1 MAFSAK
7 IRRTQMAEKSKLDAA
22 LDELVTGKS
31 PEEIVGPGGVLKQ
44 LTKALLER
52 AMGAELTNHLGYEK
66 HDSAGRGSGNNRNGK
81 SRKTVQGDFGRVEI
95 EVPRDRNGS
104 FEPKILPKHERR
116 FQGFDDKILSMYAR
130 GMTTRDIEA
139 HLEEIYG
146 VEVSPLLISEVTDAV
161 VEEVRA
167 WQHRPLDPIYM
178 IVYLDAL
185 IVKMRHEGRVENR
198 AVFVAIGVNQEG
210 AKEVLG
216 LWTSATE
223 GAKLWLQILTEIRNR
238 GVADILIACV
248 DGLKGFP
255 DAIATVYPR
264 TEVQLCIVHMV
275 RNSLAYVNWKER
287 KAVAEDLRSI
297 YRAPT
302 AEAGMLALDGFE
314 ERWNAKYTAIGKLWR
329 RHWAGVSP
337 QFAYPAE
344 IRHAI
349 YTTNVV
355 ESLHMTLRKVIKTRA
370 SFPNEESALKL
381 LYLALRNIAQRWRAA
396 PNWRTSLNH
405 FLLLWGDRIEAAGLP
420 GGR

>member
-1 MAFSAK
+1 
-7 IRRTQMAEKSKLDAA
+7 MAEKSKMDAA
-22 LDELVTGKS
+22 LDELLTGKS
-31 PEEIVGPGGVLKQ
+31 PEEIVGPGGVLKE

-52 AMGAELTNHLGYEK
+52 AMGAELSNHLGYEK
-66 HDSAGRGSGNNRNGK
+66 HDHAGRGSGNNRNGK
-81 SRKTVQGDFGRVEI
+81 SRKTVQGDFGAIDI

-130 GMTTRDIEA
+130 GMTTRDIQA

-146 VEVSPLLISEVTDAV
+146 VDVSPSLISEVTDAV

-185 IVKMRHEGRVENR
+185 MVKMRHEGRVENR

-238 GVADILIACV
+238 GVQDILVACV
-248 DGLKGFP
+248 DGLKGFAE
-255 DAIATVYPR
+255 AIVTAYPK

-275 RNSLAYVNWKER
+275 RNSLGYVNWKER
-287 KAVAEDLRSI
+287 KRVAHDLRQI
-297 YRAPT
+297 YQAVT
-302 AEAGMLALDGFE
+302 VEEAEGRLVDFE
-314 ERWNAKYTAIGKLWR
+314 QRWDEKYAVIGKMWR
-329 RHWAGVSP
+329 RHWAGITP
-337 QFAYPAE
+337 LFAYPAE
-344 IRHAI
+344 IRRSI
-349 YTTNVV
+349 YTTNIV
-355 ESLHMTLRKVIKTRA
+355 ESLHMTLRKVIKTRG
-370 SFPNEESALKL
+370 SFPSEEAALKL
-381 LYLALRNIAQRWRAA
+381 LYLALKNVRKRWQATRDWKPA
-396 PNWRTSLNH
+396 LNH
-405 FLLLWGDRIEAAGLP
+405 FTLLWGDRIEAAWQRP
-420 GGR
+420 AR

>member
-1 MAFSAK
+1 
-7 IRRTQMAEKSKLDAA
+7 MAEKSKLDAA
-22 LDELVTGKS
+22 LDELITGKS
-31 PEEIVGPGGVLKQ
+31 PEEIVGGGGVLKQ

-52 AMGAELTNHLGYEK
+52 AMGAELSNHLGYEK
-66 HDSAGRGSGNNRNGK
+66 HESAGRGSGNNRNGR
-81 SRKTVQGDFGRVEI
+81 SRKTVQGDFGAVEI

-116 FQGFDDKILSMYAR
+116 VQGFDDKILSMYAR
-130 GMTTRDIEA
+130 GMTTRDIQA

-146 VEVSPLLISEVTDAV
+146 VEVSPSLISEVTDAV

-216 LWTSATE
+216 LWTNATE

-238 GVADILIACV
+238 GVQDILIACV

-255 DAIATVYPR
+255 EAIATVYPK

-287 KAVAEDLRSI
+287 KRVAHDLRQI
-297 YRAPT
+297 YQAVT
-302 AEAGMLALDGFE
+302 VEEAEGRLLEFE
-314 ERWNAKYTAIGKLWR
+314 ERWDDRYAVIGKTWR
-329 RHWAGVSP
+329 RHWAGITP
-337 QFAYPAE
+337 LFAYPAE
-344 IRHAI
+344 IRRSI
-349 YTTNVV
+349 YTTNIV
-355 ESLHMTLRKVIKTRA
+355 ESLHMTLRKVIKTRGVRFQA
-370 SFPNEESALKL
+370 K
-381 LYLALRNIAQRWRAA
+381 RRR
-396 PNWRTSLNH
+396 
-405 FLLLWGDRIEAAGLP
+405 
-420 GGR
+420 